1 MRQTRT
7 IMSMTVQVE
16 IVDENASD
24 EVFKKVFSFLEGVD
38 EQFSTFKNDSEIS
51 KINRGEIK
59 DAEYSNGM
67 KEIFE
72 LAEITKKDT
81 NGYFDIIAPG
91 GKYDPLGIVKGW
103 AIHEAALILKK
114 EGYKNFFVD
123 ISGDIEVSGT
133 NKGEKWKVGIRNP
146 FNFDEIIKVVGLEN
160 GKGLATSGNYMNG
173 NHIYNPVNKNQG
185 INDIVS
191 LTVIGPNALEADRF
205 ATPAFAMGR
214 DGINFIENLPG
225 FEGYMI
231 DKEGY
236 ATMTSNFEKYVIS

>member
-72 LAEITKKDT
+72 LAEITKKD
-81 NGYFDIIAPG
+81 
-91 GKYDPLGIVKGW
+91 KG
-103 AIHEAALILKK
+103 
-114 EGYKNFFVD
+114 
-123 ISGDIEVSGT
+123 
-133 NKGEKWKVGIRNP
+133 
-146 FNFDEIIKVVGLEN
+146 
-160 GKGLATSGNYMNG
+160 
-173 NHIYNPVNKNQG
+173 
-185 INDIVS
+185 
-191 LTVIGPNALEADRF
+191 
-205 ATPAFAMGR
+205 
-214 DGINFIENLPG
+214 
-225 FEGYMI
+225 
-231 DKEGY
+231 
-236 ATMTSNFEKYVIS
+236 